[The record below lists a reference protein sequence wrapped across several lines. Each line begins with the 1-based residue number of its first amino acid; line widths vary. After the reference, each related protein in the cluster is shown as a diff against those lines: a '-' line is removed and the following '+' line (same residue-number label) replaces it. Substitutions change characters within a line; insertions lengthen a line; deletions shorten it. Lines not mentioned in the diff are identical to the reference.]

1 MKTIALANQKGGV
14 GKTTTA
20 ASLAIG
26 LSRQGKKVL
35 LVDADAQGNLTQM
48 LGWPQPDELSPT
60 LANLMGKIITD
71 QPVSANE
78 GILHHESGVDLLPAN
93 IELSALEV
101 TLVNAMSRE
110 TVMRQ
115 LLSTVQDR
123 YDYALIDCMS
133 VPALAVDADTI
144 TENAGETLPLL
155 VPAPAAVY
163 PAEVRVS
170 EENGIAHLEKV
181 YYLTT
186 KDDPTA
192 IPTADFERE
201 GKTYT
206 LLDLLKNDL
215 TETDTKEY
223 IEVLTLDSKTKDLE
237 EIIKTLEPELEV
249 VTEDGYSGTLKP
261 NYPSI
266 AVEAAGY
273 KNSSWTVS
281 AKRTYPNLNDADI
294 SLIPKTIEDSGRTL
308 TLADVDWQ
316 EVPTGNMGD
325 FVEAFRYT
333 ANATYTGTAYSKTAT
348 GYTVTVEYGGEV
360 TKTSC
365 DTIVYTAVFTA
376 TGATPSA
383 ENADAQNTA
392 EDFNYALLLIPL
404 GILALGGVGYG
415 GYKGYK
421 HYQNKKRG
429 YE

>member
-1 MKTIALANQKGGV
+1 MKKQLCMMLC
-14 GKTTTA
+14 TA
-20 ASLAIG
+20 A
-26 LSRQGKKVL
+26 
-35 LVDADAQGNLTQM
+35 M
-48 LGWPQPDELSPT
+48 LCS
-60 LANLMGKIITD
+60 M
-71 QPVSANE
+71 
-78 GILHHESGVDLLPAN
+78 SG
-93 IELSALEV
+93 
-101 TLVNAMSRE
+101 
-110 TVMRQ
+110 
-115 LLSTVQDR
+115 
-123 YDYALIDCMS
+123 
-133 VPALAVDADTI
+133 PALAVDADTI
-144 TENAGETLPLL
+144 TESAGETLPLL
-155 VPAPAAVY
+155 MPAPAAVY

-181 YYLTT
+181 YYLTA

-294 SLIPKTIEDSGRTL
+294 SLIPKTIEDRGRTL

-316 EVPTGNMGD
+316 EVPTGDMGD

-376 TGATPSA
+376 TGAASSA
-383 ENADAQNTA
+383 ENADTTA
-392 EDFNYALLLIPL
+392 DSSADFNYALLLIPL

>member
-1 MKTIALANQKGGV
+1 MKKQLCMMLC
-14 GKTTTA
+14 A
-20 ASLAIG
+20 AA
-26 LSRQGKKVL
+26 
-35 LVDADAQGNLTQM
+35 M
-48 LGWPQPDELSPT
+48 LCS
-60 LANLMGKIITD
+60 
-71 QPVSANE
+71 
-78 GILHHESGVDLLPAN
+78 
-93 IELSALEV
+93 
-101 TLVNAMSRE
+101 
-110 TVMRQ
+110 
-115 LLSTVQDR
+115 
-123 YDYALIDCMS
+123 MS

-281 AKRTYPNLNDADI
+281 AKRTYPH
-294 SLIPKTIEDSGRTL
+294 R
-308 TLADVDWQ
+308 
-316 EVPTGNMGD
+316 
-325 FVEAFRYT
+325 
-333 ANATYTGTAYSKTAT
+333 
-348 GYTVTVEYGGEV
+348 
-360 TKTSC
+360 
-365 DTIVYTAVFTA
+365 
-376 TGATPSA
+376 
-383 ENADAQNTA
+383 
-392 EDFNYALLLIPL
+392 PL
-404 GILALGGVGYG
+404 CQRL
-415 GYKGYK
+415 
-421 HYQNKKRG
+421 
-429 YE
+429 

>member
-1 MKTIALANQKGGV
+1 MKKQLCMMLC
-14 GKTTTA
+14 A
-20 ASLAIG
+20 AA
-26 LSRQGKKVL
+26 
-35 LVDADAQGNLTQM
+35 M
-48 LGWPQPDELSPT
+48 LCS
-60 LANLMGKIITD
+60 
-71 QPVSANE
+71 
-78 GILHHESGVDLLPAN
+78 
-93 IELSALEV
+93 
-101 TLVNAMSRE
+101 
-110 TVMRQ
+110 
-115 LLSTVQDR
+115 
-123 YDYALIDCMS
+123 MS

-155 VPAPAAVY
+155 VSAPAAVY
-163 PAEVRVS
+163 PAEVRAS

-181 YYLTT
+181 YYLTA

-316 EVPTGNMGD
+316 EVPTGDMGD

-376 TGATPSA
+376 TEAASSA
-383 ENADAQNTA
+383 ENAHTTA
-392 EDFNYALLLIPL
+392 DSSVDFNYALLLIPL

>member
-1 MKTIALANQKGGV
+1 M
-14 GKTTTA
+14 
-20 ASLAIG
+20 
-26 LSRQGKKVL
+26 
-35 LVDADAQGNLTQM
+35 
-48 LGWPQPDELSPT
+48 
-60 LANLMGKIITD
+60 
-71 QPVSANE
+71 
-78 GILHHESGVDLLPAN
+78 
-93 IELSALEV
+93 
-101 TLVNAMSRE
+101 
-110 TVMRQ
+110 
-115 LLSTVQDR
+115 
-123 YDYALIDCMS
+123 
-133 VPALAVDADTI
+133 
-144 TENAGETLPLL
+144 
-155 VPAPAAVY
+155 
-163 PAEVRVS
+163 
-170 EENGIAHLEKV
+170 
-181 YYLTT
+181 
-186 KDDPTA
+186 
-192 IPTADFERE
+192 
-201 GKTYT
+201 
-206 LLDLLKNDL
+206 KNDL

-316 EVPTGNMGD
+316 EVPTGDMGD